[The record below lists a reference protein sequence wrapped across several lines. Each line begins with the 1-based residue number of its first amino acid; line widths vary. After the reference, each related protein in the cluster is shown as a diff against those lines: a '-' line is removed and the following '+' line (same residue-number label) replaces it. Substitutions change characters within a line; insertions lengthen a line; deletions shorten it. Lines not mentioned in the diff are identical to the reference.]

1 MGILSRISKVLESNL
16 NSIVERAEDP
26 AKMLDQAIEDMKRG
40 RQEARDA
47 IIEAKT
53 QKRLLERKRD
63 KALADAQGYE
73 ARAMQALQ
81 AGDEDKARKALEL
94 KIAAEQRAT
103 AETSAIEEQANQIT
117 QLEGAERELE
127 RRLSEMPA
135 RRAALIARQAA
146 AQAKGARSGAATKAQ
161 SSVANA
167 LDAFDRMEERII
179 RAEVEAEVVSESDPA
194 LLEAGPPINVE
205 AEKALQDLKAKM
217 KALPSGETPSAPPA
231 PEPDPEAE
239 AAAATAAA
247 VDDNLAALKE
257 KLGES

>member
-16 NSIVERAEDP
+16 NSLVERAEDP
-26 AKMLDQAIEDMKRG
+26 AKMLEQAIEDMKKG
-40 RQEARDA
+40 RAEARDA

-73 ARAMQALQ
+73 ARAMQSLQ
-81 AGDEDKARKALEL
+81 NGDEDRARKALEL

-146 AQAKGARSGAATKAQ
+146 AQAKGAKLGATTKAKN
-161 SSVANA
+161 SVSNA
-167 LDAFDRMEERII
+167 LEAFDRMEERII

-194 LLEAGPPINVE
+194 MLDAGPPINVE
-205 AEKALQDLKAKM
+205 AERALEALKAKI
-217 KALPSGETPSAPPA
+217 KALPSGKAEEAPA
-231 PEPDPEAE
+231 EEPPV
-239 AAAATAAA
+239 AASSSA

-257 KLGES
+257 KLGGA